1 MFDMGMWEIL
11 LIFVILLIVV
21 GPERLPKLA
30 RTLGLW
36 VNKARNMVSSV
47 RSEVE
52 RELRVEELRQSIK
65 EQTESE
71 QFRKLSDEVKS
82 FGDDVRGVER
92 EMRSSADRD
101 TAQVGD
107 SVRSAKTGESS
118 GSGTEKPATD
128 KAVTPDATSEHTRDT
143 SRPQTASD
151 TTDNPSTTRTTATT
165 AAERGSE

>member
-1 MFDMGMWEIL
+1 MFDMGMWEIV

-36 VNKARNMVSSV
+36 VSKARSMVASV

-71 QFRKLSDEVKS
+71 QFRKLTDEVKS
-82 FGDDVRGVER
+82 FGDDMRGVER
-92 EMRSSADRD
+92 NMRSSIDRGATGVGNSIRTGSDSD
-101 TAQVGD
+101 TGGKSPSGD
-107 SVRSAKTGESS
+107 ASAEKSPPTDAGSSS
-118 GSGTEKPATD
+118 GVRAPAVQPEKTNDGTA
-128 KAVTPDATSEHTRDT
+128 ARS
-143 SRPQTASD
+143 
-151 TTDNPSTTRTTATT
+151 TATT
-165 AAERGSE
+165 SAERGSE

>member
-30 RTLGLW
+30 RTLGIW
-36 VNKARNMVSSV
+36 VNKARSMVSSV

-52 RELRVEELRQSIK
+52 RELRVEELRRSIK
-65 EQTESE
+65 EQTDSE
-71 QFRKLSDEVKS
+71 QFRKLSDEVRT

-92 EMRSSADRD
+92 EMRSSVDRD
-101 TAQVGD
+101 ATRVGD
-107 SVRSAKTGESS
+107 AVRSAKPDETTVTESS
-118 GSGTEKPATD
+118 EKVRNSGEQSPEASGATPSENTPSGAKPS
-128 KAVTPDATSEHTRDT
+128 PLS
-143 SRPQTASD
+143 
-151 TTDNPSTTRTTATT
+151 RTTATT

>member
-36 VNKARNMVSSV
+36 VNKARTMVSSV

-71 QFRKLSDEVKS
+71 QFRKLSDEVRS
-82 FGDDVRGVER
+82 FGDDVRSVDR
-92 EMRSSADRD
+92 EMRSSVDRD
-101 TAQVGD
+101 AARVGD
-107 SVRSAKTGESS
+107 AVRSAKSDEASAAASTESVRDTGEQRPP
-118 GSGTEKPATD
+118 EPPD
-128 KAVTPDATSEHTRDT
+128 VTPSSSTR
-143 SRPQTASD
+143 
-151 TTDNPSTTRTTATT
+151 TT

>member
-82 FGDDVRGVER
+82 FGDDMRGVER
-92 EMRSSADRD
+92 EMRSSVDHDATR
-101 TAQVGD
+101 VGD
-107 SVRSAKTGESS
+107 AIRSGKASE
-118 GSGTEKPATD
+118 TD
-128 KAVTPDATSEHTRDT
+128 R
-143 SRPQTASD
+143 TASAGD
-151 TTDNPSTTRTTATT
+151 ESVDRPSTTNAAHSEDNRNTADHKPPDSSRSPSARNTANT

>member
-1 MFDMGMWEIL
+1 MFDMGMWEVL

-30 RTLGLW
+30 RTLGVW
-36 VNKARNMVSSV
+36 VSKARSMVSSV

-65 EQTESE
+65 EQTDSE

-82 FGDDVRGVER
+82 FGDDMRGVER
-92 EMRSSADRD
+92 EMRSSVDRD

-107 SVRSAKTGESS
+107 TVRSARPGETGKPDHKSADHRPAPSATASTESTDGTAERS
-118 GSGTEKPATD
+118 PEASGTT
-128 KAVTPDATSEHTRDT
+128 TTS
-143 SRPQTASD
+143 
-151 TTDNPSTTRTTATT
+151 RTTATT